1 MLERFRAR
9 LIVGILVLMS
19 SLSFAQSSQSPYS
32 ALGMG
37 EVIQPFLV
45 SSLGMGGLSIANP
58 NNKNFNLMNPALL
71 GVRDY
76 FTTFEAGFTGE
87 SRTITQNDLS
97 QANASGN
104 LMYLALAFPIK
115 QGKWASGIGLVP
127 YTYTDY
133 NIVSISPI
141 KGIDEDAQY
150 NFRGEGGLNSLFW
163 SNGVKIGTNLSLG
176 VKLSYL
182 FGSRI
187 GETII
192 RINQPNAY
200 EAALYEQVR
209 VRDLNFGFGGA
220 YRIVT
225 GESSQFLI
233 GGIYELETK
242 LNATVNEFLERRT
255 PGTEITLSADTI
267 SYNEKR
273 EILLPRKI
281 GFGISYVRSK
291 ILIGADVIVQNW
303 GKYTDLQ
310 GESDFYTNSYRSSV
324 GIEFIPDAASI
335 NSYLKRMKYRT
346 GFSYELTPF
355 NVDNEQIYEFGINF
369 GVSLPIRPASQID
382 MAIQYGQ
389 RGGSQPS
396 AINESYIRFS
406 FGVTVNDVWF
416 FRRKID

>member
-9 LIVGILVLMS
+9 LIVGILLLMS
-19 SLSFAQSSQSPYS
+19 NLSFSQSSQSPYS

-37 EVIQPFLV
+37 EVVQPFLV
-45 SSLGMGGLSIANP
+45 SGMGMGGISIANP
-58 NNKNFNLMNPALL
+58 NNKHFNLMNPALL

-97 QANASGN
+97 QVNGSGN

-115 QGKWASGIGLVP
+115 QGRWASGIGMVP

-141 KGIDEDAQY
+141 NGIDEDAYY
-150 NFRGEGGLNSLFW
+150 NFRGKGGLNSLFW

-176 VKLSYL
+176 VKVSYL

-187 GETII
+187 SETII
-192 RINQPNAY
+192 KVNQPNAY
-200 EAALYEQVR
+200 DAALYEQVR

-225 GESSQFLI
+225 GETSQILI
-233 GGIYELETK
+233 GGIYELETY
-242 LNATVNEFLERRT
+242 LNGEVNEFLERRT
-255 PGTEITLSADTI
+255 PGTEITLSTDTI
-267 SYNEKR
+267 SYDENR

-281 GFGISYVRSK
+281 GIGISYVRSK

-303 GKYTDLQ
+303 GKRTDIQ
-310 GESDFYTNSYRSSV
+310 GENNSYTNSYRSSV
-324 GIEFIPDAASI
+324 GIEFIPDAASVS
-335 NSYLKRMKYRT
+335 SYFKRMKYRT
-346 GFSYELTPF
+346 GFSYELTPY
-355 NVDNEQIYEFGINF
+355 NVDNEQIFEFGINF
-369 GVSLPIRPASQID
+369 GVSLPIRPASQMD

-389 RGGSQPS
+389 RGGSKPS

-406 FGVTVNDVWF
+406 LGVTINDVWF